1 MTLQELE
8 RAARLLNLQ
17 LVTHAPQEPP
27 HPTARSSLG
36 YVTPDRGTPNLARK
50 RLDSLR
56 GREEVEKDRKRL
68 DSLGEGDR
76 LGRAAAGQRRRLDS
90 RSGEEKELERSSQE
104 YYASHPLPPK
114 RTSKYG
120 KYKERKNK
128 NVFLIIL

>member
-17 LVTHAPQEPP
+17 LVTHAPQEP
-27 HPTARSSLG
+27 HPTARSGLG

-56 GREEVEKDRKRL
+56 GREEGEKDRKRL
-68 DSLGEGDR
+68 DSLGEGER

-120 KYKERKNK
+120 KYKETENIKC
-128 NVFLIIL
+128 FLIIL

>member
-17 LVTHAPQEPP
+17 LVTHAPQEP
-27 HPTARSSLG
+27 HPTARSSVG
-36 YVTPDRGTPNLARK
+36 YVTPDRGTPNPTRK

-68 DSLGEGDR
+68 DSVGEGER
-76 LGRAAAGQRRRLDS
+76 LGRAAGGQRRRLDS

-120 KYKERKNK
+120 KYEDRKYEMFFK
-128 NVFLIIL
+128 

>member
-17 LVTHAPQEPP
+17 LVTHAPQEP

-36 YVTPDRGTPNLARK
+36 YVTPDRGTPNPTRK

-68 DSLGEGDR
+68 DSLGEGER

-90 RSGEEKELERSSQE
+90 RSGEEKEQE

-120 KYKERKNK
+120 KYKETENIKC
-128 NVFLIIL
+128 F